1 MKTWIKTNFQKIA
14 LSFAVIT
21 GGIGL
26 TLGAIAYNQTNNY
39 KSFLNWDYTVTWGGN
54 YMRTSKRW

>member
-21 GGIGL
+21 GSIGL
-26 TLGAIAYNQTNNY
+26 ILGSVTYYQNNGLPKY
-39 KSFLNWDYTVTWGGN
+39 LDHYYEEHRGGN
-54 YMRTSKRW
+54 YLGT